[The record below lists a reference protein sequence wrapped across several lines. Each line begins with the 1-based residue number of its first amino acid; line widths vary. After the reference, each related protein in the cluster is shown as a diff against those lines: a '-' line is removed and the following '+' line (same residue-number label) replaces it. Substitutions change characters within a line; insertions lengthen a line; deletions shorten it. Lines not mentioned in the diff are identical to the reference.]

1 MTYENKTNEEL
12 IELLEE
18 KDEEIQQLE
27 CKADDLEMEQADY
40 VNEIESMT
48 ECSIDKQEQ
57 EELAEKSFY
66 AGLYSSRNLTLTP
79 LKAWLNY
86 KMENIL

>member
-1 MTYENKTNEEL
+1 MSYENKTIEEL

-40 VNEIESMT
+40 VSEIESIT
-48 ECSIDKQEQ
+48 EYSMDKHEQ

-66 AGLYSSRNLTLTP
+66 AGLDSNSNITP

-86 KMENIL
+86 KIEERL